1 MPADDKQFKAHEVKI
16 MSRELKKYFIVLG
29 LENEVIENITV
40 RDAIVAF
47 QKAALKKHPNK
58 AGADYTVAFQEIS
71 ESYQRV
77 LKYLIDKL
85 KASEFTFNVNINEDE
100 DSRAFSRSENR
111 GNAPNSEQMGNLLL
125 KCSEL

>member
-1 MPADDKQFKAHEVKI
+1 M
-16 MSRELKKYFIVLG
+16 MSRELKKDFIALG

-100 DSRAFSRSENR
+100 DR
-111 GNAPNSEQMGNLLL
+111 QW
-125 KCSEL
+125 C